1 MRRVGLAERSPRRER
16 TAEVAAVRPLLAAG
30 LGDQW
35 ADRFSR
41 WAAGRPPRGAL
52 RDGWD
57 VARELAFLGLLPPSA
72 EPELALREVGGRYDG
87 RRVPRPRR
95 LPSARLVPG
104 GCAIGLLG
112 RVHLICWR

>member
-1 MRRVGLAERSPRRER
+1 VRRVGLAERSPRRER

-30 LGDQW
+30 LGDQS